1 MTDTE
6 RQIADRRR
14 QWATLSAAQR
24 MSRIQAALLDVI
36 ELSRWRKLE
45 ARQRT
50 AARLKQQRKV
60 KDYDRV

>member
-14 QWATLSAAQR
+14 QWATLSPAQR

-45 ARQRT
+45 ARKRT
-50 AARLKQQRKV
+50 AARRKQQRKV
-60 KDYDRV
+60 KGHASV

>member
-14 QWATLSAAQR
+14 QWATLSPAQR
-24 MSRIQAALLDVI
+24 MSRIQAALRDVL

-50 AARLKQQRKV
+50 AARLKQQHKV